1 MNILNY
7 LLQTNLYLILFMG
20 FYTMV
25 LKNETFFRQN
35 RIYLNTSTLLS
46 FIIPFINSNW
56 FQELFITQKLRET
69 IVPTQMIYEI
79 VVVGTDEGTGNWAIG
94 DLILWVYASVMAILL
109 LRFLFRLVLLNSKLQ
124 PKKGAA
130 YSFFNTMVVDRELP
144 ESGIII
150 NHEKVHMRE
159 WHSADVLFIELAS
172 IINWFNPVA
181 YLYKKEI
188 RHIHEFIADEE
199 AALGML
205 SKSDYALL
213 LFSNTLG
220 VQHDQLSNNF
230 FNNSLLKRRIIML
243 NKNKSRKT
251 GLWKYGFSAPLF
263 AIMLIFSAASVATE
277 NTNLIAGAEKL
288 ISPSIAD
295 KYISTITIPADKTI
309 DKKSSTENKA
319 KQINSFTKS
328 TQEDFSKLLKHL
340 VRNMRYPASA
350 RQEKI
355 SGYEVVYF
363 KIQNGKITS
372 VRISKGLQDD
382 IDNEVLRTFDLFK
395 ESVEAEDN
403 DYALAIAFQLT
414 GIEYNPGQL
423 PSTGKN
429 YFIGSISVSAIGY
442 SQKVET
448 SGPTYALSP
457 VEFEDFT
464 SVDVLP
470 EFQGG
475 MKGWGEYL
483 QTTLKYPADAKK
495 NNITGRVIL
504 RFVVLK
510 DGSITDIKVLRGIGG
525 GADEEAVRVVKE
537 SPKWKPGLIKGEPVN
552 VAYTM
557 PIFFQLA
564 QKAPEE
570 KTN

>member
-20 FYTMV
+20 FYTLV

-69 IVPTQMIYEI
+69 IVPTQMIYETVI
-79 VVVGTDEGTGNWAIG
+79 VSANEGTKNWAIG
-94 DLILWVYASVMAILL
+94 DVILWVYAGVMAILL
-109 LRFLFRLVLLNSKLQ
+109 LRFLFRLALLNSKLQ

-150 NHEKVHMRE
+150 DHEKVHMRE
-159 WHSADVLFIELAS
+159 WHSADVLFIELGS
-172 IINWFNPVA
+172 IINWFNPVV

-199 AALGML
+199 AASGMH

-220 VQHDQLSNNF
+220 VQPNQLSNNF

-243 NKNKSRKT
+243 NKNKSHRT
-251 GLWKYGFSAPLF
+251 GLWKYGFSVPLF
-263 AIMLIFSAASVATE
+263 VLMLIFSAAAASSENNILSIDAKKNLPILDIISHPEIGSLSQKENGNPLNKQSVSPGSGKKVSDDAKILKKHIGGNIKNPKSATVR
-277 NTNLIAGAEKL
+277 
-288 ISPSIAD
+288 D
-295 KYISTITIPADKTI
+295 TIPSR
-309 DKKSSTENKA
+309 KKNEIT
-319 KQINSFTKS
+319 
-328 TQEDFSKLLKHL
+328 DF
-340 VRNMRYPASA
+340 A
-350 RQEKI
+350 
-355 SGYEVVYF
+355 
-363 KIQNGKITS
+363 
-372 VRISKGLQDD
+372 
-382 IDNEVLRTFDLFK
+382 
-395 ESVEAEDN
+395 
-403 DYALAIAFQLT
+403 
-414 GIEYNPGQL
+414 
-423 PSTGKN
+423 
-429 YFIGSISVSAIGY
+429 
-442 SQKVET
+442 
-448 SGPTYALSP
+448 
-457 VEFEDFT
+457 

-470 EFQGG
+470 EFPGG

-483 QTTLKYPADAKK
+483 QSTLKYPDELRK
-495 NNITGRVIL
+495 NKITGRVIL
-504 RFVVLK
+504 SFIVLK
-510 DGSITDIKVLRGIGG
+510 NGSITDVKVLRGIGG

-537 SPKWKPGLIKGEPVN
+537 SPKWKPGILKGEPVN

-564 QKAPEE
+564 SNPPAE